1 MVVQSERPVCA
12 QRLLQSLL
20 LASQIQVRD
29 GVFSLAVDPAQAAS
43 INRRLVADGVDVSE
57 LRVSEQSL
65 EDVFLQLT
73 ENPPPRPSPASGGGE
88 KQ

>member
-1 MVVQSERPVCA
+1 MRATPVEQA
-12 QRLLQSLL
+12 QRLLESLL
-20 LASQIQVRD
+20 QAGQVHVAD
-29 GVFSLAVDPAQAAS
+29 GVFNLAVDPSQAAA

-73 ENPPPRPSPASGGGE
+73 EQAPTLPSPASGGGE
-88 KQ
+88 KP